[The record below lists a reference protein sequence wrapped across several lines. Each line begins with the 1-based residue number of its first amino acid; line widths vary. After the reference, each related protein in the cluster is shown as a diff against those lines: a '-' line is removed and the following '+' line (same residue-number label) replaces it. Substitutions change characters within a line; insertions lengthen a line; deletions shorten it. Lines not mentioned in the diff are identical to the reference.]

1 MWSLGFSG
9 AFAVS
14 SNGLSGGL
22 ALFWSSSV
30 KVDLRAFSSQLID
43 IVVSQEEGPDF
54 RATLIYGEPRKE
66 LRHQFWDRL
75 RFLKSTW
82 NGPWICAG
90 DFNEVLHSDEHFG
103 LRDRDENQMELFRD
117 CLDDCGLMDMGF
129 IGPKYTWTN
138 RQDGERNIKVRLD
151 RAVAN
156 GDFLHIFDACT
167 VENIITTSS
176 DHLAILIKVM
186 KEGDQTV
193 VYPVQQSFRFE
204 AAWMKAPDYS
214 QTVEES
220 WCSHRKGPASLSN
233 TWTTLK
239 RMSNTLQG

>member
-1 MWSLGFSG
+1 
-9 AFAVS
+9 
-14 SNGLSGGL
+14 LSGGL

-138 RQDGERNIKVRLD
+138 RQDGE
-151 RAVAN
+151 
-156 GDFLHIFDACT
+156 
-167 VENIITTSS
+167 
-176 DHLAILIKVM
+176 
-186 KEGDQTV
+186 
-193 VYPVQQSFRFE
+193 
-204 AAWMKAPDYS
+204 
-214 QTVEES
+214 
-220 WCSHRKGPASLSN
+220 
-233 TWTTLK
+233 
-239 RMSNTLQG
+239 